1 MYLFAVLITKYGTQD
16 GRAGPGYLK
25 LTKPYHLM
33 CQKSLWKSVLY
44 LDNFEGLNKTVSVQ

>member
-1 MYLFAVLITKYGTQD
+1 MYLFAVFILKYGTPD

-25 LTKPYHLM
+25 FVKPYHLI

-44 LDNFEGLNKTVSVQ
+44 LDNTEKIDKIVSVQ